1 MPRPRTRPAGTL
13 RLPVALLLAGA
24 VLAGCTPDRQP
35 AGPVLPGPSPAPPT
49 TQSLAAQCGSR
60 PFGAA
65 DAEDPGW
72 VQFYVTPQQMEVISS
87 RLLEVLC
94 RQGLWRQGV
103 GFGTNVDQDGKRFV
117 MIHPGRSGLTARQV
131 LDRFLGRVP

>member
-1 MPRPRTRPAGTL
+1 MPRPWTRPGGTV
-13 RLPVALLLAGA
+13 RLAVALLLAGA
-24 VLAGCTPDRQP
+24 VLAGCSPDQ
-35 AGPVLPGPSPAPPT
+35 PVLPGPVPAPPT
-49 TQSLAAQCGSR
+49 TQSLAAQCGPK

-65 DAEDPGW
+65 QPEDAW
-72 VQFYVTPQQMEVISS
+72 VRFYVTPQQMDVIES
-87 RLLEVLC
+87 RLLVVLC

-103 GFGTNVDQDGKRFV
+103 GFGTNVDPQGRRFV

>member
-1 MPRPRTRPAGTL
+1 MPRPWTRTGGTV

-24 VLAGCTPDRQP
+24 VLAGCSPGQP
-35 AGPVLPGPSPAPPT
+35 GQPVLPGPVPAPPT
-49 TQSLAAQCGSR
+49 TQSLAAQCGPK

-65 DAEDPGW
+65 QPEHAW
-72 VQFYVTPQQMEVISS
+72 VRFYVTPQQMEVISS

-103 GFGTNVDQDGKRFV
+103 GFGTNVDRKGRFV

-131 LDRFLGRVP
+131 LDRFLGRGP

>member
-1 MPRPRTRPAGTL
+1 VRPAVA
-13 RLPVALLLAGA
+13 VALAVA
-24 VLAGCTPDRQP
+24 VLAGCTPDQP
-35 AGPVLPGPSPAPPT
+35 SGPVLPSPVPGPPT
-49 TQSLAAQCGSR
+49 TQSLAAQCGPK

-65 DAEDPGW
+65 EAEDPGW
-72 VQFYVTPQQMEVISS
+72 VQFYVTPRQMDVIES

-103 GFGTNVDQDGKRFV
+103 GFGTNVDQKGRFV

>member
-1 MPRPRTRPAGTL
+1 MPRPWTRRGGTV
-13 RLPVALLLAGA
+13 RLAVAVALAGA
-24 VLAGCTPDRQP
+24 VLAGCTPDQP
-35 AGPVLPGPSPAPPT
+35 GGPPLPGPAPAPPT
-49 TQSLAAQCGSR
+49 TQSLAAQCGSK

-65 DAEDPGW
+65 EAEDPGW
-72 VQFYVTPQQMEVISS
+72 VQFYVTPRQMEVISS

-103 GFGTNVDQDGKRFV
+103 GFGTNVDRKGRFV

-131 LDRFLGRVP
+131 LDRFLGRGP

>member
-1 MPRPRTRPAGTL
+1 MPRALTRPGGTA
-13 RLPVALLLAGA
+13 RPPVALLLAGA
-24 VLAGCTPDRQP
+24 ILAGCVPGQP
-35 AGPVLPGPSPAPPT
+35 GEPPLPGPAPAPPT
-49 TQSLAAQCGSR
+49 TQSLAALCGPK

-65 DAEDPGW
+65 QPEDAW
-72 VQFYVTPQQMEVISS
+72 VRFDVTTQQYEVIES

-103 GFGTNVDQDGKRFV
+103 GFGTNVDPQGTRFV

-131 LDRFLGRVP
+131 LDRLLGRVP

>member
-1 MPRPRTRPAGTL
+1 MPRPLTRPGGTV
-13 RLPVALLLAGA
+13 RLAVAVALVGS
-24 VLAGCTPDRQP
+24 VLAGCTPDQP
-35 AGPVLPGPSPAPPT
+35 AGPVLPGPVPGPPT
-49 TQSLAAQCGSR
+49 TQSLAAMCGPK

-65 DAEDPGW
+65 DADDPGW
-72 VQFYVTPQQMEVISS
+72 VQFRVTPEQMAVIER

-103 GFGTNVDQDGKRFV
+103 GFGTNVDQKGRFV

-131 LDRFLGRVP
+131 LDRFLGRGP

>member
-1 MPRPRTRPAGTL
+1 V
-13 RLPVALLLAGA
+13 RLAVAVALAGA
-24 VLAGCTPDRQP
+24 VLAGCTPDQP
-35 AGPVLPGPSPAPPT
+35 GGPALPGPAPAPPT
-49 TQSLAAQCGSR
+49 TQSLAAQCGSK

-65 DAEDPGW
+65 EAEDPGW
-72 VQFYVTPQQMEVISS
+72 VRFYVTPRQMEVIES

-103 GFGTNVDQDGKRFV
+103 GFGTNVDRKGRFV

-131 LDRFLGRVP
+131 LDRFLGRGP

>member
-1 MPRPRTRPAGTL
+1 MPRPWTRPGGTL
-13 RLPVALLLAGA
+13 RLPLALLLAA
-24 VLAGCTPDRQP
+24 VVLAGCTPDQP
-35 AGPVLPGPSPAPPT
+35 AGPVLPGPAPAPPT
-49 TQSLAAQCGSR
+49 TQSLAAMCGPK

-65 DAEDPGW
+65 QPEHAGW
-72 VQFYVTPQQMEVISS
+72 VRFYVTPQQMDVISS
-87 RLLEVLC
+87 RLLEVHC

-103 GFGTNVDQDGKRFV
+103 GFGTNVDPQGRRFV

>member
-1 MPRPRTRPAGTL
+1 MPRPWTRTGGTV

-24 VLAGCTPDRQP
+24 VLAGCSPDQP
-35 AGPVLPGPSPAPPT
+35 GQPVLPGPVPAPPT
-49 TQSLAAQCGSR
+49 TQSLAAQCGPK

-65 DAEDPGW
+65 QPEHAW
-72 VQFYVTPQQMEVISS
+72 VRFYVTPQQMEVISS

-103 GFGTNVDQDGKRFV
+103 GFGTNVDQKGKRFV

-131 LDRFLGRVP
+131 LDRFLGRGP